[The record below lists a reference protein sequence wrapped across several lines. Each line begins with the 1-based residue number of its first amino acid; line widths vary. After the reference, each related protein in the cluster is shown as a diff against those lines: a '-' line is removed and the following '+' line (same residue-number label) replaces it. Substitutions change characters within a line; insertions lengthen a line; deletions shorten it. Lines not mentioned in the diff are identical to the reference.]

1 MNSRAKGKRI
11 ELDAVRALRWLGLEA
26 ERTVQYEG
34 RGSAGDIRLVGA
46 PALHLECKGREV
58 LSAQRFM
65 DQADRDCPDG
75 RTPAVIMRENRGQ
88 FLIMCYLADFWDIAR
103 YLDEAK
109 AEAGRLATL
118 AVPAPLET
126 R

>member
-75 RTPAVIMRENRGQ
+75 RTPAVVMRENRGQ
-88 FLIMCYLADFWDIAR
+88 FLLMCYLADFWDIR
-103 YLDEAK
+103 NHLDDAK
-109 AEAGRLATL
+109 AAAMTL
-118 AVPAPLET
+118 CTKAVPAPVET